1 MQNTLDTKTQTET
14 YPAVQAAKR
23 FAATLGRSSEF
34 QRYEEAQLQL
44 RQNSEAQGLLDE
56 FQQEQQNYQMMQSWG
71 GANEEDHQRLVKK
84 QEAVLAD
91 PVLKGYFQAQE
102 DLVKLLKEVNVFISE
117 PIGIDFA
124 KATKP
129 AGGCC

>member
-1 MQNTLDTKTQTET
+1 MQQPIDAKTSTDI

-23 FAATLGRSSEF
+23 FAAALGKSSEF
-34 QRYEEAQLQL
+34 QRYEEAVL
-44 RQNSEAQGLLDE
+44 RLRKSSEAQRLLNE

-71 GANEEDHQRLVKK
+71 GANEESHQRLLKK
-84 QEAVLAD
+84 QDTVLAD
-91 PVLKGYFQAQE
+91 PVLKDYFQAQE

-117 PIGIDFA
+117 QIGIDFA
-124 KATKP
+124 GATKP

>member
-1 MQNTLDTKTQTET
+1 MQQPFDAKRQTDV

-23 FAATLGRSSEF
+23 FAAVLGRSSEF

-44 RQNSEAQGLLDE
+44 RQNSEAQRLLNE

-71 GANEEDHQRLVKK
+71 GANEEDHQRLMKK
-84 QEAVLAD
+84 QEAVLVH
-91 PVLKGYFQAQE
+91 PVLKEYFQAQE

-117 PIGIDFA
+117 QIGIDFA
-124 KATKP
+124 GTTNP